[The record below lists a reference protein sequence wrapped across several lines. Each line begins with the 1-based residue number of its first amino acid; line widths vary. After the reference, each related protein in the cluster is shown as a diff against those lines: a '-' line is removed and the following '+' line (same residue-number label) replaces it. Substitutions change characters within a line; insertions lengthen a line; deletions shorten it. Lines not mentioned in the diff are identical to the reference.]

1 MGRITPSIRQRIQKT
16 IRSLKR
22 HYRAAFKADEMQ
34 EAFDAL
40 IPAWSRDMGAM
51 IFLSSK
57 QPVSAL
63 DLLVLNASVD
73 NRREIETLRR
83 ELEELNE
90 TMKQAIST

>member
-1 MGRITPSIRQRIQKT
+1 M
-16 IRSLKR
+16 RSLKR
-22 HYRAAFKADEMQ
+22 HYRAVFKADEMQ

-40 IPAWSRDMGAM
+40 LPAWSRELGAM